1 MNIFVEFLESDNF
14 SDYEEYWNVISN
26 NKKFMPHRTKENPK
40 FHAVCDYFFDNF
52 LKETNKTCELTRD
65 EMREVYNKIVPDIPK
80 LDNKC
85 IQNSDF
91 FPQDIEDPLFN
102 NTSPK
107 YFVSQN
113 DLIDQVVLKESSDYE
128 INSDI
133 EEVLYDNK
141 KQKYFVSKNILM
153 APSFFKDS
161 FKYDYDEDY
170 LTSDYEIHSEDLETD
185 SLSDTE
191 NYD

>member
-14 SDYEEYWNVISN
+14 SDYEEYWKVISN

-52 LKETNKTCELTRD
+52 LKETNKTCKLSRD
-65 EMREVYNKIVPDIPK
+65 EIREIYDKMVPDIQNC
-80 LDNKC
+80 DNTC
-85 IQNSDF
+85 IPNPTF
-91 FPQDIEDPLFN
+91 FPQHTLNIDIEEPLFK
-102 NTSPK
+102 NTSQK
-107 YFVSQN
+107 Y
-113 DLIDQVVLKESSDYE
+113 VLSKEPPDYE

-133 EEVLYDNK
+133 EEDLFDNK

-153 APSFFKDS
+153 APSFFKKS
-161 FKYDYDEDY
+161 FIYDYDEDY
-170 LTSDYEIHSEDLETD
+170 FTSDYEINSEDFETD

>member
-1 MNIFVEFLESDNF
+1 
-14 SDYEEYWNVISN
+14 
-26 NKKFMPHRTKENPK
+26 
-40 FHAVCDYFFDNF
+40 
-52 LKETNKTCELTRD
+52 
-65 EMREVYNKIVPDIPK
+65 MREVYDKIVPDIPK

-113 DLIDQVVLKESSDYE
+113 ELIDQVVLKESSDYE

-133 EEVLYDNK
+133 EEVLFDNK

-161 FKYDYDEDY
+161 FKYDYDEDD
-170 LTSDYEIHSEDLETD
+170 LTSDYEIHSEDFETD